1 MDASDDIAEIDLP
14 VMEEIIIIEGANDSN
29 SSQNAPEYDALAS
42 LDDGELNPPG
52 IPQPNEH
59 VEIQQE
65 VLEVKPN
72 LVPLYDLHTK
82 NICDIISLLEDPIEV
97 PEKEREE
104 FGDDLVMTYDKGM
117 QFKPFAATAD
127 GLTKRETPDYIS
139 GMIPFNESVNKS
151 FHRYLDMESSEC
163 IV

>member
-1 MDASDDIAEIDLP
+1 MVDESGDIAENILP
-14 VMEEIIIIEGANDSN
+14 AMEEIIIIEGANESN
-29 SSQNAPEYDALAS
+29 SSQNASEYDALAS
-42 LDDGELNPPG
+42 IDDGELNAPD
-52 IPQPNEH
+52 IPESNED

-65 VLEVKPN
+65 ALDVKPN

-82 NICDIISLLEDPIEV
+82 NISDIISLLEDPIEV
-97 PEKEREE
+97 AEKEHEE

-117 QFKPFAATAD
+117 QFKPFSATAD

-151 FHRYLDMESSEC
+151 FHRYLESSD
-163 IV
+163 